1 MNSHYFIYLHL
12 DDYLAQ
18 WFIHEQGGEFPV
30 RLTRGSIEANILEQF
45 LIPQPKDVVVPT
57 EAENPNAVKIIL
69 PSFRYKDT
77 RYFNYLPKRA
87 VHLLI
92 NCIRNRFDVD
102 LWNSLHKFPS
112 LLCRQDEL
120 IYSFMECHDIEIND
134 KNWAAIA
141 KRYQRKRKLY
151 LLNERVKRFR
161 KNRYNFEHQKN
172 DL

>member
-1 MNSHYFIYLHL
+1 MEHVFLYIHL

-18 WFIHEQGGEFPV
+18 WFIYEQGGKYPV
-30 RLTRGSIEANILEQF
+30 ELTRGSIECNILEQF
-45 LIPQPKDVVVPT
+45 LISQPKNAAIST
-57 EAENPNAVKIIL
+57 EADNRNAVKIVL
-69 PSFRYKDT
+69 PSFRHKDT

-87 VHLLI
+87 VSLLI

-120 IYSFMECHDIEIND
+120 IYSFMESHGIEIND

-151 LLNERVKRFR
+151 LLNERVKKFR
-161 KNRYNFEHQKN
+161 KNRSNFERK
-172 DL
+172 